1 MVRQPVAY
9 RRASAVT
16 ARPGSE
22 TPLNRI
28 ISRTRHL
35 LLDFDGPV
43 CSVFAGMSNDEVAKE
58 FRRRLAATGIA
69 IPAEI
74 RSVSDPLEV
83 FRVVAARGRSAG
95 QLAQRELALLETQA
109 VATARPTD
117 GAAELI
123 ATARQVGMSVAIVS
137 NNSGQAIAA
146 YLHKYDLAR
155 YVSAVIG
162 RDDPNPAHMKPSPH
176 RVRQAVQMLRAA
188 PADCVLVGDQV
199 SDVTAAHSADLSA
212 IGYANKP
219 GKEERLAQAGA
230 DAVITRLADITEA
243 ITAEAVRA

>member
-1 MVRQPVAY
+1 MVRHPMAH

-16 ARPGSE
+16 AHPASD
-22 TPLNRI
+22 TPLHRI

-43 CSVFAGMSNDEVAKE
+43 CSVFAGMPSDEVAKE
-58 FRRRLAATGIA
+58 LRRRLAAIGIA
-69 IPAEI
+69 IPTEV
-74 RSVSDPLEV
+74 RSVPDPLEV
-83 FRVVAARGRSAG
+83 FRVVAARGRNVG
-95 QLAQRELALLETQA
+95 QLTQRELTLLEIQA
-109 VATARPTD
+109 VAVAQPTN

-123 ATARQVGMSVAIVS
+123 MTARQSGLSVAIVS

-146 YLHKYDLAR
+146 YLDEHDLAR

-176 RVRQAVQMLRAA
+176 RVRQAVQMFRAA
-188 PADCVLVGDQV
+188 PAECVLVGDQA
-199 SDVTAAHSADLSA
+199 SDVTAAHSADLAA

-219 GKEERLAQAGA
+219 GKEERLTQVGA

-243 ITAEAVRA
+243 IIAKAVRA